1 MSQTLSQPSSRPF
14 LTFVGLWFVAA
25 CVAGLTGRVAAMTPP
40 LPQVIIGAM
49 TLALILSGALHPG
62 LRAWLTQVNLR
73 GFVAFHLTRYVG
85 IAFLVLYERGQM
97 SGEFA
102 VTAGWG
108 DIVAATGALA
118 IVLFLRDPMSKPSLL
133 ALWNALGLADILL
146 VVITATRIALHS
158 PEGVQALLVFPMSL
172 VPTFMVPLVIA
183 SHVLVLWR
191 LRRLRVKRA

>member
-1 MSQTLSQPSSRPF
+1 MSQSSSRPF
-14 LTFVGLWFVAA
+14 LTFVGMWFVAA
-25 CVAGLTGRVAAMTPP
+25 CIAGLTGRVAAMTPP
-40 LPQVIIGAM
+40 LPQVMIGAL
-49 TLALILSGALHPG
+49 TLALILSGAFHPG
-62 LRAWLTQVNLR
+62 LRAWLAQVNLR

-118 IVLFLRDPMSKPSLL
+118 IVLFLRDPMSKPSLF

-172 VPTFMVPLVIA
+172 VPTFVVPLLIA
-183 SHVLVLWR
+183 SHALMIWR
-191 LRRLRVKRA
+191 LRRLRVKPA

>member
-1 MSQTLSQPSSRPF
+1 MSQPSSRPF
-14 LTFVGLWFVAA
+14 LTVAGLWLVAA
-25 CVAGLTGRVAAMTPP
+25 CIAGLTGRVAAMVPP
-40 LPQVIIGAM
+40 LPQVMIGAL
-49 TLALILSGALHPG
+49 TLALILSGAFHPG

-118 IVLFLRDPMSKPSLL
+118 IVMFLRDPTSKPSLL
-133 ALWNALGLADILL
+133 ALWNAFGLADILL

-172 VPTFMVPLVIA
+172 VPTFVVPLLIA
-183 SHVLVLWR
+183 SHVLMIWR
-191 LRRLRVKRA
+191 LRRLRVKPA

>member
-1 MSQTLSQPSSRPF
+1 MSQPSSRPF
-14 LTFVGLWFVAA
+14 LTVVGLWLVAA
-25 CVAGLTGRVAAMTPP
+25 CLAGLTGRVAAMVPP
-40 LPQVIIGAM
+40 LPQVMIGAL
-49 TLALILSGALHPG
+49 TLALILSGAFHSG

-85 IAFLVLYERGQM
+85 IAFLVLYGRGQM

-118 IVLFLRDPMSKPSLL
+118 IVMFPRDPTSKPSLL
-133 ALWNALGLADILL
+133 ALWNAFGLADILL

-172 VPTFMVPLVIA
+172 VPTFVVPLLIA
-183 SHVLVLWR
+183 SHVLMIWR
-191 LRRLRVKRA
+191 LRRLRVKPA

>member
-1 MSQTLSQPSSRPF
+1 
-14 LTFVGLWFVAA
+14 
-25 CVAGLTGRVAAMTPP
+25 MTPP
-40 LPQVIIGAM
+40 LPQVMIGAM
-49 TLALILSGALHPG
+49 TLALILSGAFHPG

-73 GFVAFHLTRYVG
+73 GFVAFHVTRYVG
-85 IAFLVLYERGQM
+85 IAFLIMYGRGQL

-102 VTAGWG
+102 LTAGWG

-118 IVLFLRDPMSKPSLL
+118 IVLFLPDPMSKPSLL
-133 ALWNALGLADILL
+133 AVWNALGLADILL

-158 PEGVQALLVFPMSL
+158 PESIRALLVFPMSL

>member
-1 MSQTLSQPSSRPF
+1 MPQPNSRPF
-14 LTFVGLWFVAA
+14 LTVVGLWLVAA
-25 CVAGLTGRVAAMTPP
+25 CLAGLTGRVAAMVPP
-40 LPQVIIGAM
+40 LPQVMIGAL
-49 TLALILSGALHPG
+49 TLALILSGAFHSG

-85 IAFLVLYERGQM
+85 IAFLVLYGRGQM

-118 IVLFLRDPMSKPSLL
+118 IVMFLRDPMSKPSLL
-133 ALWNALGLADILL
+133 ALWNAFGLADILL

-172 VPTFMVPLVIA
+172 VPTFVVPLLIA
-183 SHVLVLWR
+183 SHVLMIWR
-191 LRRLRVKRA
+191 LRRLRVKPA